1 MRKIFLI
8 VSLFFIGVFSFSQE
22 KLKIGVTLQPY
33 YSFVKNIVKD
43 KAEVVP
49 SVRLDLYDSH
59 SYQPQAD
66 DIKNM
71 ENLDVLVVN
80 GIGHD
85 EFIFK
90 ILNATS
96 RKDKIKVIYSNENV
110 ALMPVSGTLS
120 SQKILNPHTFISITA
135 AIQQVYTIAKKLGE
149 IDVENKNF
157 YIKNAKEYAKRL
169 RKLKIEALKSVENLG
184 DIDFRVATLHGGY
197 DYLLSE
203 FGIEVKAVV
212 ELMPFSGGLAR
223 NIAQCLNDYDIPLY
237 LSHTVIDIQG
247 KDRLEKV
254 TIAKVDENRKPI
266 PGTEK
271 EYEVDTLLLSVG
283 LIPENDI
290 SRATGVDI
298 DGRTSGAIVN
308 EVMETNIEGIFA
320 CGNVLHVHD
329 LVDFVSAEARKAGL
343 AASKYIKGQITDGD
357 YIELKNGFGIGYTVP
372 QKVRINNI
380 DKGLEVFMR
389 VRNIYKNM
397 TLQVRDGENVILSLR
412 KPHVAPGEMEKIMI
426 PKSKLELIKGKEI
439 VPEIGICMPLVA
451 RKRRGWG
458 RGSIRGIKV

>member
-90 ILNATS
+90 ILSATS

-135 AIQQVYTIAKKLGE
+135 AIQQIYTIAKKLGE

-212 ELMPFSGGLAR
+212 EQAHG
-223 NIAQCLNDYDIPLY
+223 AQPSASD
-237 LSHTVIDIQG
+237 
-247 KDRLEKV
+247 LEKV
-254 TIAKVDENRKPI
+254 INIIK
-266 PGTEK
+266 EK
-271 EYEVDTLLLSVG
+271 K
-283 LIPENDI
+283 
-290 SRATGVDI
+290 I
-298 DGRTSGAIVN
+298 DV
-308 EVMETNIEGIFA
+308 IF
-320 CGNVLHVHD
+320 G
-329 LVDFVSAEARKAGL
+329 EKAFS
-343 AASKYIKGQITDGD
+343 SKYIDTLHKETG
-357 YIELKNGFGIGYTVP
+357 V
-372 QKVRINNI
+372 
-380 DKGLEVFMR
+380 R
-389 VRNIYKNM
+389 VR
-397 TLQVRDGENVILSLR
+397 TLSHLTTGPYEADGF
-412 KPHVAPGEMEKIMI
+412 EKFIKIDLDEIVEAMKETA
-426 PKSKLELIKGKEI
+426 KSKGKRI
-439 VPEIGICMPLVA
+439 
-451 RKRRGWG
+451 
-458 RGSIRGIKV
+458 